1 MVCPHPPQKRLTSSL
16 APPAASWAVT
26 QALLAGFG
34 SDSRTINIFDRHTDL
49 SHVDIGRDD
58 IAFLAV
64 PCYGGRVPALAAQ
77 RIAQINGNGAKAVAR
92 MFLRQSRVRGL
103 SGGATRCGGGGRF
116 SRGGCRGCG
125 FGAFD
130 RASVC
135 LGTPGQ
141 GRHRPFDGVR
151 QGTQESRRRKSLPC
165 SSESSGQPSVQKGVK
180 SDDHP
185 QTGVRLHIL
194 RHLC

>member
-49 SHVDIGRDD
+49 SHEDIGRDD

-77 RIAQINGNGAKAVAR
+77 RIAQINGNGAKAVLVCSYGNRAYEDC
-92 MFLRQSRVRGL
+92 LVELQDV
-103 SGGATRCGGGGRF
+103 AEAA
-116 SRGGCRGCG
+116 G
-125 FGAFD
+125 F
-130 RASVC
+130 RAVAAVAAVSDHSIVHRYA
-135 LGTPGQ
+135 Q
-141 GRHRPFDGVR
+141 GRPDKDDIARLMEW

-165 SSESSGQPSVQKGVK
+165 PSESSGQPSVQKGVK